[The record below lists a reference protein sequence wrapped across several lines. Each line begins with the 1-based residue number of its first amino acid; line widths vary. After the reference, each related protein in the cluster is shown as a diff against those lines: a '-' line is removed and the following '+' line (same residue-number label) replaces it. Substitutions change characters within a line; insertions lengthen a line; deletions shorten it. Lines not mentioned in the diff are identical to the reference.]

1 MNNLT
6 GRSRHSP
13 RHCPVSAD
21 AIAFQLVRNGKYEA
35 VDRKSSRLVSQEV
48 SDLWRATTPDA
59 VNISDNF
66 SQREFAAAL
75 LHLKPG
81 KAPGPDSICPE
92 LILHAGA
99 ALKSWLRDFLSSCLR
114 RLKIPKIWRRALVV
128 ANPKPGKPVGDPK
141 SYRPISLLCV
151 PYKILERLI
160 YARVEPLIDPLL
172 PKEQAGF
179 RRGKSTVDQAFL
191 LTQSIEDSF
200 EAKKK
205 AGAVFIDL
213 TAAYD
218 TVWHRGLTCKLLRLL
233 PDKHMVKMIMELVR
247 NRSFT
252 LTTGDSKQSRL
263 RRLKNGVPQG
273 SVLAPLLF
281 NIYTYDLPFMIS
293 RKFAYADDLA
303 LLHSSGNWKDLEGTL
318 SQDMS
323 TLSAYLQTWRLKLS
337 HTKTVTAAFHLN
349 NREAK
354 RELNVYNDS
363 RLLPFCPTP
372 TYLGVKLDRL
382 LTFRHH
388 LVALRKKL
396 SSRVTLVGSGWGAG
410 AKTLRIATLSLVY
423 STAEYCAP
431 VWCCSAHTRLIDS
444 VLNDA
449 LRIVTG
455 CLRPTPTDHLPVLSG
470 IQPAELRRLGA
481 TLSLAYRGSLY
492 PDHILHGLLSGSSDT
507 RQVRL
512 RSRRPFVPGARNLL
526 DNLARLGIRASEWTN
541 HKWNAEYC
549 ESASRLRAFVPGT
562 SARPVGMGLP
572 RASWVKLNRLRTGVG
587 RFHSS
592 MYNWGLAPT
601 PNCECGASE
610 QTADHVLT
618 MCPIHR
624 APHGAR
630 GLTVL
635 DDETR
640 CWLNNITASI

>member
-21 AIAFQLVRNGKYEA
+21 VIASQLVRNGKYEA
-35 VDRKSSRLVSQEV
+35 VNRKSSRLVSQEV

-75 LHLKPG
+75 QHLKPG
-81 KAPGPDSICPE
+81 KAPGLDSICSE

-99 ALKSWLRDFLSSCLR
+99 ALKFWLRDFISSCLR
-114 RLKIPKIWRRALVV
+114 RVKIPKIWRRALVV
-128 ANPKPGKPVGDPK
+128 AIPKPAKPVGDPRG
-141 SYRPISLLCV
+141 YRPISLLCV

-160 YARVEPLIDPLL
+160 YARVEIEIEIIDPLL
-172 PKEQAGF
+172 PKKLAGF
-179 RRGKSTVDQAFL
+179 RRGKSTVDQVVL
-191 LTQSIEDSF
+191 LTQNIKDSF

-218 TVWHRGLTCKLLRLL
+218 TVWHRGLICKLLRLL
-233 PDKHMVKMIMELVR
+233 PNKQMVKMIMELVR

-281 NIYTYDLPFMIS
+281 NIYTYGLPSMIS

-318 SQDMS
+318 RQDMS
-323 TLSAYLQTWRLKLS
+323 TLSAYLQIWRLKLS

-354 RELNVYNDS
+354 RELKVYNNG

-372 TYLGVKLDRL
+372 TFLGVKLDRS

-388 LVALRKKL
+388 LVASRKNYL
-396 SSRVTLVGSGWGAG
+396 
-410 AKTLRIATLSLVY
+410 
-423 STAEYCAP
+423 CASH
-431 VWCCSAHTRLIDS
+431 C
-444 VLNDA
+444 
-449 LRIVTG
+449 
-455 CLRPTPTDHLPVLSG
+455 
-470 IQPAELRRLGA
+470 
-481 TLSLAYRGSLY
+481 
-492 PDHILHGLLSGSSDT
+492 
-507 RQVRL
+507 
-512 RSRRPFVPGARNLL
+512 
-526 DNLARLGIRASEWTN
+526 
-541 HKWNAEYC
+541 
-549 ESASRLRAFVPGT
+549 
-562 SARPVGMGLP
+562 
-572 RASWVKLNRLRTGVG
+572 
-587 RFHSS
+587 
-592 MYNWGLAPT
+592 
-601 PNCECGASE
+601 
-610 QTADHVLT
+610 
-618 MCPIHR
+618 
-624 APHGAR
+624 
-630 GLTVL
+630 
-635 DDETR
+635 
-640 CWLNNITASI
+640 